1 MNETSKAMRRRMI
14 EDELG
19 IFNWSQ
25 IIKGK
30 GIDVGCGPDKVWDDN
45 CMAFDQ
51 EQGDANKISE
61 YFGDEFD
68 YLHASQC
75 LEHMNDPY
83 AAMVEWLK
91 IVKSGGHAI
100 ISIPDWTLYEGW
112 VWPSRYN
119 PDHKSTWS
127 FTFEQSPSKHHVNI
141 YKFLDKLSPYCYAKR
156 VMLVD
161 NNYNYGTSTSV
172 DQTFEESNGVEA
184 FIEMVLCKL

>member
-1 MNETSKAMRRRMI
+1 MNETSKAMRRRMV

-19 IFNWSQ
+19 IFNWGE
-25 IIKGK
+25 IINGD

-45 CMAFDQ
+45 CIAFDQ

-61 YFGDEFD
+61 YFTRKFD

-75 LEHMNDPY
+75 LEHMHDPY
-83 AAMVEWLK
+83 AAIVEWLK
-91 IVKSGGHAI
+91 IVKKGGHAI
-100 ISIPDWTLYEGW
+100 ISIPDWTLYEGR

-127 FTFEQSPSKHHVNI
+127 FTFESSPSKHHINI
-141 YKFLDKLSPYCYAKR
+141 YKFLTKLSHICYAKR
-156 VMLVD
+156 VMLID
-161 NNYNYGTSTSV
+161 NNYDYSV
-172 DQTFEESNGVEA
+172 SPNTDQTFEESNGVEA

>member
-61 YFGDEFD
+61 YFGDGFD

-75 LEHMNDPY
+75 LEHMHDPY

-91 IVKSGGHAI
+91 IIKSGGHAI

-141 YKFLDKLSPYCYAKR
+141 YKFLDNLSPYCYAKR

-172 DQTFEESNGVEA
+172 DQTFEEANGVEA

>member
-30 GIDVGCGPDKVWDDN
+30 GIDVGCGPDKVWDEN
-45 CMAFDQ
+45 CIAFDQ

-61 YFGDEFD
+61 YFEDKFD

-75 LEHMNDPY
+75 LEHMHDPY
-83 AAMVEWLK
+83 SAMVEWLK

-161 NNYNYGTSTSV
+161 NNYNYSAPTSV

-184 FIEMVLCKL
+184 FIEMVLCKI

>member
-25 IIKGK
+25 IISGK

-45 CMAFDQ
+45 CIAFDQ

-61 YFGDEFD
+61 YFSDEFD

-75 LEHMNDPY
+75 LEHMHDPY

-91 IVKSGGHAI
+91 IVKTGGHAI
-100 ISIPDWTLYEGW
+100 ISIPDWTLYEGR

-141 YKFLDKLSPYCYAKR
+141 YKFLEMLSPHCYAKR
-156 VMLVD
+156 VTLID
-161 NNYNYGTSTSV
+161 NNYNYSVPASV

-184 FIEMVLCKL
+184 FIEMVLCKR

>member
-30 GIDVGCGPDKVWDDN
+30 GIDVGCGPDKVWDEN
-45 CMAFDQ
+45 CIAFDQ

-61 YFGDEFD
+61 YFEDKFD

-75 LEHMNDPY
+75 LEHMHDPY
-83 AAMVEWLK
+83 AAVVEWLK
-91 IVKSGGHAI
+91 IVRSGGHAI

-127 FTFEQSPSKHHVNI
+127 FTFEKSPSKHHVNI

>member
-30 GIDVGCGPDKVWDDN
+30 GIDVGCGPDKVWDEN
-45 CMAFDQ
+45 CIAFDQ

-61 YFGDEFD
+61 YFEDKFY

-75 LEHMNDPY
+75 LEHMHDPY
-83 AAMVEWLK
+83 AAVVEWLK
-91 IVKSGGHAI
+91 IVRSGGHAI

>member
-19 IFNWSQ
+19 IFNWNQ
-25 IIKGK
+25 IISGK
-30 GIDVGCGPDKVWDDN
+30 GIDVGCGPDKVWDNN

-61 YFGDEFD
+61 YFSDKFD

-75 LEHMNDPY
+75 LEHMHDPC

-91 IVKSGGHAI
+91 IVKTGGHAI
-100 ISIPDWTLYEGW
+100 ISIPDWTLYEGR

-127 FTFEQSPSKHHVNI
+127 FTFEQSPSRHHVNI
-141 YKFLDKLSPYCYAKR
+141 YQFLGILSPYCYAKR
-156 VMLVD
+156 VMLID
-161 NNYNYGTSTSV
+161 NNYNYSVPANV
-172 DQTFEESNGVEA
+172 DQTFEESNRVEA
-184 FIEMVLCKL
+184 FIEMVLCKI

>member
-1 MNETSKAMRRRMI
+1 MNEASKAMRRRMV

-25 IIKGK
+25 IIIGK

-45 CMAFDQ
+45 CIAFDQ

-61 YFGDEFD
+61 YFSDKFD

-75 LEHMNDPY
+75 LEHMHDPY
-83 AAMVEWLK
+83 AAMVEWLR
-91 IVKSGGHAI
+91 VVRSGGHAI
-100 ISIPDWTLYEGW
+100 ISIPDWTLYEGR

-127 FTFEQSPSKHHVNI
+127 LTFEQSPSKHHVNI
-141 YKFLDKLSPYCYAKR
+141 YQFLEMLSPYCYAKR
-156 VMLVD
+156 VMLID
-161 NNYNYGTSTSV
+161 NNYNYSVPANV

-184 FIEMVLCKL
+184 FIEMVLCKR

>member
-19 IFNWSQ
+19 VFNWSQ
-25 IIKGK
+25 IISGK

-61 YFGDEFD
+61 YFSDKFD

-75 LEHMNDPY
+75 LEHMHDPF
-83 AAMVEWLK
+83 ASMVEWLK
-91 IVKSGGHAI
+91 IVRSGGHAI
-100 ISIPDWTLYEGW
+100 ISIPDWTLYEGR

-127 FTFEQSPSKHHVNI
+127 FTFEQSPSRHHVNI
-141 YKFLDKLSPYCYAKR
+141 YKFLEMLSPYCYAKR
-156 VMLVD
+156 VMLID
-161 NNYNYGTSTSV
+161 NNYNYSVPASV

-184 FIEMVLCKL
+184 FIEMVLCKR

>member
-1 MNETSKAMRRRMI
+1 MNEASKAMKRRMV

-25 IIKGK
+25 IICGD
-30 GIDVGCGPDKVWDDN
+30 GIDVGCGPDKIRDDK
-45 CMAFDQ
+45 CIAFDQ

-61 YFGDEFD
+61 YFTHKFD

-75 LEHMNDPY
+75 LEHMHDPY
-83 AAMVEWLK
+83 AAMVEWLE
-91 IVKSGGHAI
+91 IVKTGGHAI
-100 ISIPDWTLYEGW
+100 ISIPDWTLYEGR

-127 FTFEQSPSKHHVNI
+127 FTFDSSPSKHHINI
-141 YKFLDKLSPYCYAKR
+141 YKFLTKLSHICYAKR
-156 VMLVD
+156 VMLID
-161 NNYNYGTSTSV
+161 NNYNYSLSQNV

-184 FIEMVLCKL
+184 FIEMVLCKV

>member
-45 CMAFDQ
+45 CIAFDQ

-61 YFGDEFD
+61 YFSDEFD

-75 LEHMNDPY
+75 LEHMHDPY

-91 IVKSGGHAI
+91 IVRSGGHAI
-100 ISIPDWTLYEGW
+100 ISIPDWTLYEGR

-141 YKFLDKLSPYCYAKR
+141 YKFLEMLSPHCYAKR
-156 VMLVD
+156 VMLID
-161 NNYNYGTSTSV
+161 KNYNYSISPNV

-184 FIEMVLCKL
+184 FIEMVLCKW

>member
-1 MNETSKAMRRRMI
+1 MNETSKAMRRRMV

-25 IIKGK
+25 VIKGK

-45 CMAFDQ
+45 CIAFDQ

-61 YFGDEFD
+61 YFTDKFD

-75 LEHMNDPY
+75 LEHMHDPY
-83 AAMVEWLK
+83 CAMVEWLK
-91 IVKSGGHAI
+91 IVKTSGHAI
-100 ISIPDWTLYEGW
+100 ISIPDWTLYEGR

-127 FTFEQSPSKHHVNI
+127 FTFDSSPSKHHVNI
-141 YKFLDKLSPYCYAKR
+141 YKFLQKLSHICYAKR

-161 NNYNYGTSTSV
+161 NNYNYKLSADI

>member
-25 IIKGK
+25 IISGK

-45 CMAFDQ
+45 CIAFDQ

-61 YFGDEFD
+61 YFSDKFD

-75 LEHMNDPY
+75 LEHMHDPY

-91 IVKSGGHAI
+91 IVKTGGHAI
-100 ISIPDWTLYEGW
+100 ISIPDWTLYEGR

-127 FTFEQSPSKHHVNI
+127 FTFDQSPSKHHVNI
-141 YKFLDKLSPYCYAKR
+141 YKFLTNLSHICYAKR
-156 VMLVD
+156 VMLID
-161 NNYNYGTSTSV
+161 NNYNYSVSASV

>member
-1 MNETSKAMRRRMI
+1 MRRRMI

-61 YFGDEFD
+61 YFGDGFD

-75 LEHMNDPY
+75 LEHMHDPY

-91 IVKSGGHAI
+91 IIKSGGHAI

-161 NNYNYGTSTSV
+161 NNYNYNTSTSV

-184 FIEMVLCKL
+184 FIEIVLCKL

>member
-1 MNETSKAMRRRMI
+1 MNETSKAMRRRLV

-25 IIKGK
+25 IITGK

-45 CMAFDQ
+45 CIAFDQ

-61 YFGDEFD
+61 YFSDKFD

-75 LEHMNDPY
+75 LEHMHDPY
-83 AAMVEWLK
+83 AAMVEWLR
-91 IVKSGGHAI
+91 VVRSGGHAI
-100 ISIPDWTLYEGW
+100 ISIPDWTLYEGRI
-112 VWPSRYN
+112 WPSRYN

-127 FTFEQSPSKHHVNI
+127 LTFEQSPSKHHVNI
-141 YKFLDKLSPYCYAKR
+141 YQFLGMLFPYCYAKR
-156 VMLVD
+156 VMLID
-161 NNYNYGTSTSV
+161 NNYNYSVPANV

-184 FIEMVLCKL
+184 FIEMVLCKR